1 MTEPLVRALP
11 AASLEN
17 QANESHDQANTSTDC
32 QANVLDELAWAART
46 LYRYGITSD
55 ERDAELRAYT
65 GAPFRVR
72 PTMAPWLAVITAAQA
87 VIATDDEW
95 ILDIPDEDWDPKMLA
110 LRDAVKALEEPVSA
124 CGHCGEPSCGHRSSD
139 LFAEEPSH
147 A

>member
-17 QANESHDQANTSTDC
+17 

-65 GAPFRVR
+65 GAPLRVR
-72 PTMAPWLAVITAAQA
+72 PAMAPWLAVIEAAQA
-87 VIATDDEW
+87 VIATDEW

-110 LRDAVKALEEPVSA
+110 LRGAVAALEDSPSA
-124 CGHCGEPSCGHRSSD
+124 
-139 LFAEEPSH
+139 
-147 A
+147 

>member
-17 QANESHDQANTSTDC
+17 

-65 GAPFRVR
+65 GAPFAAH
-72 PTMAPWLAVITAAQA
+72 PATAPWLAVITAAQA
-87 VIATDDEW
+87 WVVADDA
-95 ILDIPDEDWDPKMLA
+95 LRAHVAGHGRVGTGVLGARRGLA
-110 LRDAVKALEEPVSA
+110 GGRLRDALAALEPRSA
-124 CGHCGEPSCGHRSSD
+124 ETLPRELVRDHEGRLQRS
-139 LFAEEPSH
+139 LVPPPATEEEFG
-147 A
+147 